1 LQGFAQINTLASSMS
16 LSICSRLKTAL
27 CLVIFA
33 ALICAM
39 NGCGGSSRDIIGK
52 WRTADANAIVW
63 EFSPNGSVLVGKD
76 KGRYTFGDQKRIKI
90 QTSFATS
97 VYQMQIVGD
106 TMTLTSPSGLK
117 LELTRIK

>member
-1 LQGFAQINTLASSMS
+1 M
-16 LSICSRLKTAL
+16 LSIGPGLRSEFRLIIL
-27 CLVIFA
+27 A
-33 ALICAM
+33 ALLCAM
-39 NGCGGSSRDIIGK
+39 NGCGGPSHDVVGK

-97 VYQMQIVGD
+97 VYQMEISGD
-106 TMTLTSPSGLK
+106 HLTLTSPSGLK
-117 LELTRIK
+117 LDLTRIK

>member
-1 LQGFAQINTLASSMS
+1 MLFLIARLRTG
-16 LSICSRLKTAL
+16 SRLL
-27 CLVIFA
+27 ILA
-33 ALICAM
+33 ALLCAVD
-39 NGCGGSSRDIIGK
+39 GCGGPSHDIIGK

-63 EFSPNGSVLVGKD
+63 EFFPNASVLVGKD

-97 VYQMQIVGD
+97 VYQMEISGD
-106 TMTLTSPSGLK
+106 HLTLTSPSGLK